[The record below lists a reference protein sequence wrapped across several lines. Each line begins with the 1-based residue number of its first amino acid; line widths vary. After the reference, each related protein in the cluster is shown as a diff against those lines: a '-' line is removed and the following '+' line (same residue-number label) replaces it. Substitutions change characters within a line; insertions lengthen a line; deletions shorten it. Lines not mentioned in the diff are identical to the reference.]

1 MTIHDQWDKEGSM
14 DNGPIV
20 PLKVALL
27 PDIKSLVKEERRLIQ
42 LSLRRLH
49 PLTIPVAGRVKRGL
63 KGQKGILPMVYYTI
77 IYNIGNNFRLQEAFL
92 QPPSERSSL
101 KTSRPKNLLFLL
113 ANGQEKGG
121 MAKTEDRTPTY
132 KICRQVADGIFSKE
146 TSILC

>member
-1 MTIHDQWDKEGSM
+1 MGQGRKHGQWSYR
-14 DNGPIV
+14 
-20 PLKVALL
+20 PLESRTS

-92 QPPSERSSL
+92 QPLLEWSSL

-113 ANGQEKGG
+113 AHGQEKGG
-121 MAKTEDRTPTY
+121 MAETEDRIPTY
-132 KICRQVADGIFSKE
+132 KICRQQPDGIF
-146 TSILC
+146 CR

>member
-1 MTIHDQWDKEGSM
+1 MGQGRKHGQWSCS
-14 DNGPIV
+14 
-20 PLKVALL
+20 LL
-27 PDIKSLVKEERRLIQ
+27 ESRTSPDIKSLVKEERRLIQ

-92 QPPSERSSL
+92 QPPSEWSSL

-113 ANGQEKGG
+113 ANNQEKGG
-121 MAKTEDRTPTY
+121 IAESEDKIPTY